1 MEDIHE
7 IIRKRLERFSVLWTV
22 STEMLSNYDISYD
35 KNLVILKLCLEN
47 LIYIVERIGDSRN
60 NGHYT
65 IT

>member
-7 IIRKRLERFSVLWTV
+7 IIRKRLERSSVLWTV
-22 STEMLSNYDISYD
+22 ITEMLSNYDIFYD